1 LDKLIYKKLQSNI
14 DEKYPT
20 NTMKET
26 FSLDKKVKAFYL
38 ILAYWPSIFK
48 LLYFYRASCKYLN
61 IQIDLRQ
68 LKDNKTKQLSVVDSG
83 KHGLYHISQINV
95 VIPN

>member
-1 LDKLIYKKLQSNI
+1 LDHHIYKKLQSNI
-14 DEKYPT
+14 DGKYPT

-48 LLYFYRASCKYLN
+48 SLYFYRVSCEYLN

-68 LKDNKTKQLSVVDSG
+68 LKDNRTKQLPVVDSD
-83 KHGLYHISQINV
+83 KHGLRDISQINV